1 MKKIIIALFAIIA
14 LLAVAVVVTPM
25 VYDVDAK
32 LRPQIEAEAAKNLNG
47 SLKIGKMSLN
57 LLKGVFIEID
67 GVDLKANAVEES
79 IVKAQKASLEIPFA
93 SLLGGE
99 LQVKLNLVKPEINV
113 IKDKSGKFNFDYL
126 IKENAQAASQ
136 AQGQSAQKASG
147 SPANLSMLNNVDLD
161 MNIESATI
169 VNKDLQTGFFSTI
182 NDYSLKLENL
192 GFGKDINLE
201 ASAKINVKPTKEILL
216 DGVVKVKGQA
226 NVEWGS
232 EGFQSLLS
240 ELEVDLSNTKAV
252 VKGLVN
258 KNKGVPLKL
267 DLTAKMNESSIQIEA
282 LDFVVND
289 LRLKT
294 TGSVSSFDP
303 LRFNMKIDSSLMNL
317 EQWQKIVVPL
327 GQFQVAG
334 ILSMNLELKGDKD
347 NLQYGGNILLTEG
360 GVSLPGF
367 KNPLSAIRASMNLS
381 NDNLKI
387 KEISALIGSS
397 SININGSLRDFNA
410 PQVSVG
416 LYSPNL
422 SASDFIVPMTD
433 EEKRAKVEEA
443 KQDQP
448 ELTEEQIQK
457 MVMGPIDQ
465 LKQIP
470 ILRKLKLKAN
480 VKVDQLYYEKINASN
495 FVSDIEY
502 AGLVVKLSK
511 ARMDIFNGKAVM
523 VSTVDIRGAKPK
535 YQLQAK
541 TAKLDTVAFTEAFM
555 AKMKGTLTGLMSA
568 NINIDGMGASKA
580 DMKTYLKG
588 SGGFKLENGTWSGL
602 QAMQIVG
609 EKLSSIKG
617 AKKVAASVKIGNQFK
632 VFEGK
637 FDIKNGKFN
646 LTNLIMD
653 LTEAR
658 TAITGRGSVDYDM
671 NTNMVASILAPLQN
685 PPKKIRH
692 KDGRAELPIEIT
704 GKITSP
710 KIGWE
715 KMLRKVAGAYIETK
729 AKKEVKKAIEKEAQK
744 LLDSKKAKDFMKK
757 LGL

>member
-1 MKKIIIALFAIIA
+1 VKKLLIALVALVVLAAAAI
-14 LLAVAVVVTPM
+14 VVTPM

-47 SLKIGKMSLN
+47 TLKIGKMSLN
-57 LLKGVFIEID
+57 LLRGVFIEID
-67 GVDLKANAVEES
+67 GVDLKASGLKDSV
-79 IVKAQKASLEIPFA
+79 VKAEKASLEIPFA

-113 IKDKSGKFNFDYL
+113 IKDKSGKFNFNYL
-126 IKENAQAASQ
+126 IKDQPAAANQ
-136 AQGQSAQKASG
+136 NQGPQGQASASG
-147 SPANLSMLNNVDLD
+147 PANLSFLNNVDLD
-161 MNIESATI
+161 VAIHSATI
-169 VNKDLQTGFFSTI
+169 VNKDFQTGFSTTI
-182 NDYSLKLENL
+182 NDYSLRLENL

-201 ASAKINVKPTKEILL
+201 ASAKLNVKPTKDILL
-216 DGVVKVKGQA
+216 DGVVKIKGQA

-232 EGFQSLLS
+232 NGFQSLLS
-240 ELEVDLSNTKAV
+240 QLELDLSQTKAV

-258 KNKGVPLKL
+258 KNKGVPLTL
-267 DLTAKMNESSIQIEA
+267 DLTAKMNDKSIQLEA

-303 LRFNMKIDSSLMNL
+303 LRFDLKVDSSLMNL

-334 ILSMNLELKGDKD
+334 ILSMNLELKGGKD
-347 NLQYGGNILLTEG
+347 SLQYGGNIHLTEG

-367 KNPLSAIRASMNLS
+367 KNPVSAIRASLNLS

-397 SININGSLRDFNA
+397 SINLNGSLKNFNA
-410 PQVSVG
+410 PNISIG
-416 LYSPNL
+416 LYSPNI
-422 SASDFIVPMTD
+422 SASDFIAPMSD
-433 EEKRAKVEEA
+433 EEKRAKVEAA

-511 ARMDIFNGKAVM
+511 ARMDIFNGKTVM

-535 YQLQAK
+535 YLLKAK

-555 AKMKGTLTGLMSA
+555 AQMKGSLTGLMSA
-568 NINIDGMGASKA
+568 DFNIDGMGASKS
-580 DMKTYLKG
+580 DLKTYLKG

-602 QAMQIVG
+602 QAMKMVG

-617 AKKVAASVKIGNQFK
+617 AKKAADSVKIGNQFK
-632 VFEGK
+632 TFEGK
-637 FDIKNGKFN
+637 FNIANGKFN

-658 TAITGRGSVDYDM
+658 TAITGRGSVDFDM
-671 NTNMVASILAPLQN
+671 NTNMVASILAPLHN
-685 PPKKIRH
+685 PPKKIQSR
-692 KDGRAELPIEIT
+692 DGRAELPIEIT

-729 AKKEVKKAIEKEAQK
+729 AKKEAKKAIEKEAQK